1 MTQNKQSS
9 PVSASETSGAEI
21 VFDHV
26 TKSYPGQKSPAVKEL
41 SFRIPAGELVAF
53 VGPSGCGKTTSLK
66 MINRLVEPTSG
77 EIRINGEDVTKKDST
92 QLRRDIGY
100 VIQGGGLIPHMSVAD
115 NIALVPKL
123 KKWNNNKISQR
134 TDELLDMVGL
144 DPSIYRDRFPRELS
158 GGQQQ
163 RVGVARGLAAD
174 PPVVLMDE
182 PFGAVDPITRTHL
195 QDELVNIQS
204 ELKKTVVC
212 VTHDIDEAIK
222 LGHRILIFE
231 PGAQISQ
238 YDTPENILA
247 APANDFVEDFIGS
260 GSALKQLNLRRADE
274 LELWSP
280 PIGRIGEKTA
290 DVLERL
296 DTAGE
301 GTVVILDEHD
311 HPREWITKRQL
322 SRFEFIPDPTIELSS
337 VVEAR
342 STLNDAMSAMLA
354 SSHGGAMVTRRGKF
368 QGVLL
373 YDTVN
378 DYIRQI
384 NSDAHS
390 PRGEGGSSGK
400 A

>member
-1 MTQNKQSS
+1 MTQEQHSR
-9 PVSASETSGAEI
+9 PVSTSQTSGAEI

-26 TKSYPGQKSPAVKEL
+26 TKSYPGQKSPAVKDL

-66 MINRLVEPTSG
+66 MINRLVEPTGG
-77 EIRINGEDVTKKDST
+77 EIRINGEDVTKKNPT

-123 KKWNNNKISQR
+123 KKWNNDKISRR
-134 TDELLDMVGL
+134 TEELLDMVGL
-144 DPSIYRDRFPRELS
+144 DPAIYRDRFPRELS

-204 ELKKTVVC
+204 ELKKTIVC

-274 LELWSP
+274 LELWTP
-280 PIGRIGEKTA
+280 PIGRIGEKAA

-296 DTAGE
+296 SAAGE
-301 GTVVILDEHD
+301 NTVVILDEHD

-322 SRFEFIPDPTIELSS
+322 GRLDVIPEPTIELSS

-342 STLNDAMSAMLA
+342 STLSDAMSAMLA
-354 SSHGGAMVTRRGKF
+354 SSHGGAMVTRRGAF
-368 QGVLL
+368 EGVLL

-384 NSDAHS
+384 NSEAQS
-390 PRGEGGSSGK
+390 PSGEGGTHGE